1 MCDTCHAGC
10 CRAYHLF
17 ITVFD
22 ALQISRDLSLPIG
35 EFVTM
40 VPQNEEGAKRLG
52 NVHRPVRFSDPGFE
66 DTYFYIALK
75 RVESR
80 LIPGSVK
87 CYFLHEWQRS
97 EPIATRGDHPG
108 AKVAGRCGIYG
119 SRPLMCRAY
128 PSFLHP
134 NGALG
139 FITNPKP
146 ADLSKANPI
155 YTLCPDK
162 WDAQSFGSDA
172 TPVVHNLVLTR
183 YETEFQNKL
192 IEEWN
197 LNPRPLKAF
206 FPHAVACYAN
216 RFRLAP
222 ELATAPAV
230 SAPAPAAPAMAL
242 EPAPI
247 PE

>member
-22 ALQISRDLSLPIG
+22 ALLISRDLNLPIA

-40 VPQNEEGAKRLG
+40 VPQNDEGVKRLG
-52 NVHRPVRFSDPGFE
+52 NLNRPIRFSDPGFE
-66 DTYFYIALK
+66 DTYFYIGLK

-80 LIPGSVK
+80 LFPGTVK
-87 CYFLHEWQRS
+87 CFFLQEWHRA
-97 EPIATRGDHPG
+97 EPVAARGNHPG
-108 AKVAGRCGIYG
+108 ATVAGRCGIYG

-128 PSFLHP
+128 PSHLHP

-139 FITNPKP
+139 LIGNPKP
-146 ADLSKANPI
+146 AELVKTNAI
-155 YTLCPDK
+155 YNLCPDK
-162 WDAQSFGSDA
+162 WDAASFGSDP
-172 TPVVHNLVLTR
+172 TQVVHNLVLNR
-183 YETEFQNKL
+183 YEVEFQNKL

-197 LNPRPLKAF
+197 ANPRPLRDF
-206 FPHAVACYAN
+206 FPFAVACYAN

-222 ELATAPAV
+222 EMVQTPPA
-230 SAPAPAAPAMAL
+230 AEPAPQPVPEL